1 MPDPKRAPE
10 PVLEERDRR
19 DYERVVSSF
28 YGEDEVTAIITLK
41 IDTKEADSV
50 ATKVSRHEC
59 IEDVFLVTGDTDIVA
74 KAKFRNYAALKKFII
89 ETIAAIDGVKDTKTL
104 MVVSTFKER
113 GAVKAEPGAESPAR

>member
-10 PVLEERDRR
+10 PVLDERDRR

-41 IDTKEADSV
+41 IDTKEADSI
-50 ATKVSRHEC
+50 ATKVSRQEC

-89 ETIAAIDGVKDTKTL
+89 ETLAAIDGVKDTKTL

-113 GAVKAEPGAESPAR
+113 GAVKAEPGAEPRAP